1 MRVEIVL
8 DVPCV
13 WSYFAFN
20 RFQRV
25 AARVREAGGELEV
38 GFLPFQLAPE
48 ATPEGEL
55 KVDVLRRSFGDGTAD
70 AITGITAKAAE
81 EGLVFRHERAVFSN
95 TFEAHRLIA
104 VASAQGKGE
113 EMVERLFRAHHTD
126 ELNVGDVGVLR
137 SLAEEV
143 GVTWSD
149 EGAEELRAEL
159 ERVRGLGV
167 RGIPVFLVEGR
178 ELVGAQSEEELFAV
192 LTATKGHVPAR

>member
-1 MRVEIVL
+1 MKVEIIL

-25 AARVREAGGELEV
+25 AARIREEGGELEV

-48 ATPEGEL
+48 ATPEGEP
-55 KVDVLRRSFGDGTAD
+55 KVDVLRRSFGDGTED

-81 EGLVFRHERAVFSN
+81 EGLVFRHERAIFSN
-95 TFEAHRLIA
+95 TFEAHRVIA
-104 VASAQGKGE
+104 LASAQGKGE

-126 ELNVGDVGVLR
+126 ELNVGDLGVLR

-143 GVTWSD
+143 GVAWSD
-149 EGAEELRAEL
+149 EGAEESRAEL
-159 ERVRGLGV
+159 ERVRRSGV
-167 RGIPVFLVEGR
+167 RGVPVFLVDGR
-178 ELVGAQSEEELFAV
+178 ELPGAQSEEELSAALEGAKV
-192 LTATKGHVPAR
+192 AQK